1 MKKSIL
7 FIVIIAISII
17 ITKAQSPEKISY
29 QAVIRN
35 SDNELISNNSVGI
48 QISIL
53 ETMEEGTP
61 VFVERHF
68 PQTNH
73 NGLVTLEIGTGT
85 LITGNFST
93 INWAESIYFLKTEID
108 IEGGSNYT
116 ISQTTQ
122 LLSVPYALHANT
134 ASSLTEELPE
144 SDPVFVSSAASGIS
158 SANLTNWNNAYSWGN
173 HALAGYLSSFSETD
187 PLWVASPSFGITN
200 TNISNWNTTFSWG
213 NHALAGYLTS
223 FSESDPTWNGSANL
237 TGNITRTGKVGIG
250 VEEPLTALHVN
261 SNSGFL
267 IESASLGWDG
277 GSLGEGK
284 RLMWI
289 PRHAAFRAGYASAT
303 SWNEDS
309 IGDYSM
315 AWGQGTVASH
325 DYSIAGGKYSKATG
339 YASLALGS
347 ETKAIGDNTVAL
359 GRQTEAIGMYGIAM
373 GYQSIAEGYYSFAQ
387 GSSSKATGRS
397 AVAIGQ
403 NVIAQANNMVAFG
416 RYNLYS
422 GNPGAWVSTD
432 PLFVIGNGT
441 STERSNALTILKNGR
456 MGIGTNSPSAGL
468 HIKGSNHPGS
478 FIYLE
483 SDGEEDTGFRLYEG
497 GLVKWHIFNESAAGG
512 FSIRNNGYNPAIF
525 VKQTNAYVGIG
536 TTTPEAQLHTTG
548 SVRFAGAGTPGNG
561 KMLVSDA
568 DGNATWEK
576 KMYQIGEY
584 AQGGVV
590 FWLDETGMHGLIC
603 AIEDASDGFTW
614 EPYDETSNHYTGA
627 HADGIYGGKINTAI
641 IRAAYMGMGFILQ
654 NAATLALKYMGGNY
668 GDWYLPSKYEL
679 NLMYHQRFTI
689 NLTAIIKGGEAFANS
704 WYWSSSEHNH
714 IYAWAQN
721 FYAGAQNEKSKS
733 SGYRVRAIRAF

>member
-1 MKKSIL
+1 MQK
-7 FIVIIAISII
+7 IIRFAAIIMI
-17 ITKAQSPEKISY
+17 GIMPVFAQSPEKMTY

-35 SDNELISNNSVGI
+35 NANELITNHSVGI

-53 ETMEEGTP
+53 NSTEEGEP
-61 VFVERHF
+61 VYVERHF
-68 PQTNH
+68 PQTNP

-85 LITGNFST
+85 IVSGDFST
-93 INWAESIYFLKTEID
+93 INWAEGSYFLKTETD
-108 IEGGSNYT
+108 PNGGSNYT

-134 ASSLTEELPE
+134 AGSLTGDLPE
-144 SDPVFVSSAASGIS
+144 TDPIFESSAASGITS
-158 SANLTNWNNAYSWGN
+158 THLTNWNSAHSWGN
-173 HALAGYLSSFSETD
+173 HASAGYLSSFSETD
-187 PLWVASPSFGITN
+187 PLWTASPSFGITN
-200 TNISNWNTTFSWG
+200 TNIANWNTAFGWG
-213 NHALAGYLTS
+213 NHASAGYLTS
-223 FSESDPTWNGSANL
+223 FSESDPTWSGSANL
-237 TGNITRTGKVGIG
+237 TGSITRTGKMGIG
-250 VEEPLTALHVN
+250 VDNPITALHIN

-267 IESASLGWDG
+267 IESATSGWDG

-347 ETKAIGDNTVAL
+347 ETKAIGDNSVAL
-359 GRQTEAIGMYGIAM
+359 GRQTEAIGMYSIAM
-373 GYQSIAEGYYSFAQ
+373 GYQSTAEGSYSFAL
-387 GSSSKATGRS
+387 GSNNRAEGMA

-403 NVIAQANNMVAFG
+403 SNIAQARNMVVFG

-422 GNPGAWVSTD
+422 GNPGSWVPTD

-456 MGIGTNSPSAGL
+456 MGIGTHQPTQML
-468 HIKGSNHPGS
+468 DI
-478 FIYLE
+478 
-483 SDGEEDTGFRLYEG
+483 DGQVRIRG
-497 GLVKWHIFNESAAGG
+497 GN
-512 FSIRNNGYNPAIF
+512 
-525 VKQTNAYVGIG
+525 
-536 TTTPEAQLHTTG
+536 
-548 SVRFAGAGTPGNG
+548 PGNG
-561 KMLVSDA
+561 KVLVSDA
-568 DGNATWEK
+568 NGNASWEK
-576 KMYQIGEY
+576 KTYEIGEY
-584 AQGGVV
+584 AHGGVV
-590 FWLDETGMHGLIC
+590 FWLDETGMHGLVC

-614 EPYDETSNHYTGA
+614 ESYDETSNHYTGA

-679 NLMYHQRFTI
+679 GLMYHQRYTI
-689 NLTAIIKGGEAFANS
+689 NVTAIINGGEAFENS
-704 WYWSSSEHNH
+704 WYWSSSEYNH
-714 IYAWAQN
+714 ISAWAQS
-721 FYAGAQNEKSKS
+721 FYAGAIGERSKS
-733 SGYRVRAIRAF
+733 LEYCVRAIRAF